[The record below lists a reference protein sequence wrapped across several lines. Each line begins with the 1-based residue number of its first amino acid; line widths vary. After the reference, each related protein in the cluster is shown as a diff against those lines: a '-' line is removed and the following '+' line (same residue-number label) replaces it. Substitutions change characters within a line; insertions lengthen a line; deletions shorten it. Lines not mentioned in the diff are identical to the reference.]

1 VEYSN
6 LLPDGYP
13 TLVCF
18 LSINKSN
25 LLFYIDV
32 PTFDLGQ
39 NMAGLCRLRFNGTL
53 SFGTYIH
60 YGEVLTKPD
69 IASK

>member
-1 VEYSN
+1 M
-6 LLPDGYP
+6 
-13 TLVCF
+13 F
-18 LSINKSN
+18 LN
-25 LLFYIDV
+25 FECYIDV

-53 SFGTYIH
+53 GFGTYIR

-69 IASK
+69 IATK